1 MKKCI
6 YILFIAMAVSACSLA
21 PKYEQ
26 PNMDLPDSWE
36 HLDTTGQ
43 KYDGRLWWQRFN
55 DETLNALVEEGLQNN
70 QNLLIAV
77 ARLEQMRASWGVERA
92 GMFPTLGTTV
102 GASVG
107 QQSKQVYGSNK
118 VTGQYQISV
127 GLNYEIDFWGKMYN
141 LSEVAKAQYLSAEAN
156 REIVR
161 LDIISNI
168 ITVYFDIITLERQ
181 SDFID
186 ETLNAI
192 RKQLTIKQQELT
204 YGVITLSDL
213 KQMEAQ
219 VASLETTR
227 AQLDSSLI
235 EARSSLLLL
244 LGRSPR
250 EMLTKKLSFPNATID
265 FTRNYE
271 VSPGLPSNILLRRPD
286 IYQAEQAIRGANAN
300 IGVARAMYFPSISLS
315 AVIGVLSNDIG
326 RVFAPD
332 TLTWNAGAVSNGPL
346 FSGGKI
352 IYQNRAAK
360 AGQKEAIA
368 QYQLVVQNAY
378 KDVISS
384 LSQLQQ
390 TKVALESALTE
401 NNAYK
406 ETFLLTEQQFNAG
419 QVNYFQYL
427 SILQNYI
434 ASQERLLLA
443 QKNRVLAVVASY
455 KSLGGDWEDPKYKKE
470 EKEKEQPSSMFDSVK
485 EDVHEGVQESKK

>member
-1 MKKCI
+1 MKK
-6 YILFIAMAVSACSLA
+6 YINILLVTMVVSACSLA

-26 PNMDLPDSWE
+26 PKMDLPDSWE

-55 DETLNALVEEGLQNN
+55 DATLNTLVEEGLQNN
-70 QNLLIAV
+70 QNLLVAV

-92 GMFPTLGTTV
+92 GMFPTLSTTV
-102 GASVG
+102 GASIG
-107 QQSKQVYGSNK
+107 QQSKQIYGSNK
-118 VTGQYQISV
+118 VTDQYQISV

-141 LSEVAKAQYLSAEAN
+141 LSEVAKAQYLTAEAN

-161 LDIISNI
+161 LELISNI
-168 ITVYFDIITLERQ
+168 ITSYFNIITLERQ
-181 SDFID
+181 FDFIN
-186 ETLNAI
+186 ETLTAI
-192 RKQLTIKQQELT
+192 QKQLTIRQQELQ

-219 VASLETTR
+219 VASLETTK
-227 AQLDSSLI
+227 AQLDSALI

-250 EMLTKKLSFPNATID
+250 EMLTKKLSFPDATID
-265 FTRNYE
+265 FTRDYE

-300 IGVARAMYFPSISLS
+300 IGVARSLYFPSISLN
-315 AVIGVLSNDIG
+315 AVVGVLSKDIN

-332 TLTWNAGAVSNGPL
+332 TFTWNAGVTSNAPL
-346 FSGGKI
+346 FAGGKI
-352 IYQNRAAK
+352 IYQNRIAK
-360 AGQKEAIA
+360 AAQKEAIA
-368 QYQLVVQNAY
+368 QYQLAVQNAY

-390 TKVALESALTE
+390 TKIALESALTE

-406 ETFLLTEQQFNAG
+406 ETFMLTEQQFNAG

-427 SILQNYI
+427 SILQSYI
-434 ASQERLLLA
+434 ASQERLLIA

-455 KSLGGDWEDPKYKKE
+455 KSLGGDWEDPKYKKTD
-470 EKEKEQPSSMFDSVK
+470 KDDTPSSMFNNATQDIK
-485 EDVHEGVQESKK
+485 EGIKDTKE